1 MTDSA
6 QYDPARTGAGIILVL
21 NCGSSSVKFALFE
34 VTGAQVPR
42 QPLWSGKIEALGSP
56 ASTYRDT
63 DTDARALE
71 LDDAHPYRSALVY
84 IHQRVRE
91 RLGGSSLAAVSH
103 RVVHGGGT
111 YVAPMRVDAAVL
123 AKLRVFIP
131 LAPLHQPFALDAI
144 ATLLES
150 VPKVPQIACF
160 DTAFHHTLPKVEQ
173 LLPLPYSAWERGLR
187 RFGFHGLS
195 YEYMARVLPER
206 HGERA
211 HGRVIVA
218 HLGSGASLCAMAG
231 GRSVA
236 TSMGFSALDG
246 LMMGTRCGA
255 IDPGVLLYLIEH
267 ENMTVAQLG
276 HMLYRES
283 GLAGISGLSSELPI
297 LLANESRGDDVG
309 ARVSEALALYI
320 RRIVREIGA
329 LVAVLGGL
337 DLLVFTA
344 GVGEHSA
351 PIRERVCG
359 ALGFLG
365 IDLDD
370 AANLACAPLISAPA
384 SRVTVAVEPT
394 NEEWIAAL
402 QAGALLLNSFSN
414 TNTNPSKGNRSCP

>member
-1 MTDSA
+1 MTA
-6 QYDPARTGAGIILVL
+6 ATGHGPTCADGGIILVL

-34 VTGAQVPR
+34 AAGGQVPR
-42 QPLWSGKIEALGSP
+42 QPLLRGKIDAVGSA

-63 DTDARALE
+63 GSAALALE
-71 LDDAHPYRSALVY
+71 LGREHPYRSALAY

-91 RLGGSSLAAVSH
+91 QLGGRALAAVSH
-103 RVVHGGGT
+103 RVVHGGGK
-111 YVAPMRVDAAVL
+111 YVAPVRVDAAVL
-123 AKLRVFIP
+123 ADLRTFIP

-144 ATLLES
+144 AALLES
-150 VPKVPQIACF
+150 APQVPQVACF

-173 LLPLPYSAWERGLR
+173 MLPLPYAAWERGLR
-187 RFGFHGLS
+187 RYGFHGLS
-195 YEYMARVLPER
+195 YDYMARALQER

-218 HLGSGASLCAMAG
+218 HLGSGASLCAMEG

-255 IDPGVLLYLIEH
+255 IDPGVLLYLLEH
-267 ENMTVAQLG
+267 EHMTVAQLG

-283 GLAGISGLSSELPI
+283 GLAGVSGLSSELPV
-297 LLANESRGDDVG
+297 LLANEARSDATG
-309 ARVSEALALYI
+309 ARVRDALSLYV

-351 PIRERVCG
+351 PIRERVCR
-359 ALGFLG
+359 ALNFLG

-370 AANLACAPLISAPA
+370 AANQASAPLISGPA
-384 SRVTVAVEPT
+384 SPVAVAVEPT

-402 QAGALLLNSFSN
+402 HAGALLLNSFG
-414 TNTNPSKGNRSCP
+414 NTNPSEGKLSCP